1 MITVNCSTGK
11 TVKLEELELYPQR
24 LKKHSLLEIDRVEN
38 SIKDKG
44 LCFPI
49 TIGKV
54 DGHTYIID
62 GEATYLALKQMDSS
76 EVPEIPV
83 VLVRCNE
90 ETIKEMILISAST
103 NHCTNETSLKHF
115 IENTDLDLK
124 NYGFPTYE
132 LIDFHT
138 DVDIGLY
145 VETIGGK
152 FSEQKLNHEDFEGL
166 LK

>member
-1 MITVNCSTGK
+1 MINVNCSTG
-11 TVKLEELELYPQR
+11 TRMSLDQIELYPSN
-24 LKKHSLLEIDRVEN
+24 LKKHSMLEIDRVEN
-38 SIKDKG
+38 SIKEDG

-49 TIGKV
+49 TVGKV
-54 DGHTYIID
+54 SGHNYVID
-62 GEATYLALKQMDSS
+62 GEATYLALMQLPKE

-90 ETIKEMILISAST
+90 STIKKMMLISCST
-103 NHCTNETSLKHF
+103 NHSVAESSLKHF
-115 IENTDLDLK
+115 VEGTDLNLK
-124 NYGFPTYE
+124 DYGFPTYN